1 MNKTYS
7 AGLYVFVL
15 LVFAASALGQRNI
28 SVGSPV
34 TENFNGLGTGTVNLT
49 NNSTIAG
56 IYATRTTGNATPNVL
71 PANDGTNNAGQL
83 YNMGTTGAADRA
95 LGTISATASGTNY
108 LGLRLLNSGSVPITS
123 LRISYTGEEWREGN
137 GTNETLT
144 FDYQTGSTVTSLT
157 AGTWTVVPALNFTSP
172 TNPPGQGPL
181 DGNLPSNRIT
191 LTTTI
196 SVNVPVGTEIMLRW
210 VDVVDSAQPDGFGID
225 DVSATVIGVSAGEAF
240 ISGRVTTSGG
250 VGIGRALITV
260 QDGSG
265 GTRSYFTNSFG
276 YYTVPGLLVGGSY
289 VLSVSARRYSFANA
303 TQVVSLEDNISGV
316 DFVASP

>member
-1 MNKTYS
+1 MIKYY
-7 AGLYVFVL
+7 AGLFAVL
-15 LVFAASALGQRNI
+15 CLFAASVAAQRNI
-28 SVGSPV
+28 LNGSPV

-56 IYATRTTGNATPNVL
+56 VYATRTTGNATPNVL
-71 PANDGTNNAGQL
+71 PANDGNTVTGQL

-95 LGTISATASGTNY
+95 LGTISATSSGTNF
-108 LGLRLLNSGSVPITS
+108 LGLRLLNSGSRPITS
-123 LRISYTGEEWREGN
+123 LQISYTGEQWREGN

-144 FDYQTGSTVTSLT
+144 FDYQTGATVTSLT
-157 AGTWTVVPALNFTSP
+157 TGTWTAVPALNFTSP

-181 DGNLPSNRIT
+181 NGNLPANRIT

-196 SVNVPVGTEIMLRW
+196 SVNVPAGTEIMLRW

-225 DVSATVIGVSAGEAF
+225 DITATVIGVSAGEAT

-260 QDGSG
+260 QDSLG
-265 GTRSYFTNSFG
+265 GTRNYFTNTFG
-276 YYTVPGLLVGGSY
+276 YYAVRDLTVGESY
-289 VLSVSARRYSFANA
+289 VLSVSARRYTFGNP
-303 TQVVSLEDNISGV
+303 TQVVTLEDNVSGL
-316 DFVASP
+316 DFVALR